1 MVESALKAYGISN
14 AEIEVFGNGLIH
26 KTWKLVTPN
35 GNFILQ
41 RVHDGVF
48 KKPADIAYNTR
59 LIADYLQKH
68 HPGYFFVTPLPSSAG
83 DDMIWLKEQGYFRLL
98 PFVEG
103 SHSIDIVETPAQAYE
118 AAAEFGKFTKM
129 LSNFEVKK
137 LKDTIPDFHNLELRY
152 RQFLQ
157 SLKQGNDARIKESQM
172 LIEQLINHDAIV
184 KEYQCI
190 VHDPAF
196 KLRVTHHDTK
206 ISNVLFDKNEKA
218 ICVIDLDTV
227 MPGYFISDVGD
238 MIRTYVSPVSEEE
251 KDFDKI
257 IVRED
262 FYTAIVEGYAKE
274 MKDELTEAE
283 TRHFFYAGQFMI
295 YMQALRFLT
304 DHLNNDVYYGA
315 KYQGQNFVRANNQFV
330 LFQRLTE
337 KVDKFA

>member
-1 MVESALKAYGISN
+1 MVESALKAYGINN
-14 AEIEVFGNGLIH
+14 AEVEVFGNGLIH

-48 KKPADIAYNTR
+48 KKPANIAYNTR
-59 LIADYLQKH
+59 LIANYLQQY
-68 HPGYFFVTPLPSSAG
+68 HPGYFFVTPVPSGTG
-83 DDMIWLKEQGYFRLL
+83 DDMIWLKEEGYFRLL

-103 SHSIDIVETPAQAYE
+103 SHSKDIVETPNQAYE
-118 AAAEFGKFTKM
+118 AAAQFGKFTRL
-129 LSNFEVKK
+129 LSHFDAKK
-137 LKDTIPDFHNLELRY
+137 LKYTIPDFHNLELRY
-152 RQFLQ
+152 QQFLQ
-157 SLKQGNDARIKESQM
+157 TLKEGNKLRIKESQR
-172 LIEQLINHDAIV
+172 LIGQLIDNDTIV
-184 KEYQCI
+184 KEYHCI
-190 VHDPAF
+190 IHDPAF
-196 KLRVTHHDTK
+196 KMRVTHHDTK
-206 ISNVLFDKNEKA
+206 ISNVLFDRNEKA

-257 IVRED
+257 AIRED
-262 FYTAIVEGYAKE
+262 FYKAIVDGYASE
-274 MKDELTEAE
+274 MKDELTEME

-304 DHLNNDVYYGA
+304 DHLNNDIYYGA
-315 KYQGQNFVRANNQFV
+315 KYQGQNFVRANNQFA

-337 KVDKFA
+337 KKDVLS

>member
-1 MVESALKAYGISN
+1 MVESALKAYGIN
-14 AEIEVFGNGLIH
+14 DAEIEVFGNGLIH

-48 KKPADIAYNTR
+48 KKPGDIAYNTR
-59 LIADYLQKH
+59 VIADYLQQH
-68 HPGYFFVTPLPSSAG
+68 HPGYFFVTPVPSGAG
-83 DDMIWLKEQGYFRLL
+83 DDMIWLKEEGYFRLL

-103 SHSIDIVETPAQAYE
+103 SHSNDIVETPNQACE
-118 AAAEFGKFTKM
+118 AAAQFGKFTRL
-129 LSNFEVKK
+129 LSDFDAKK

-152 RQFLQ
+152 QQFLQ
-157 SLKQGNDARIKESQM
+157 ALKQGNEVRIKESQK
-172 LIEQLINHDAIV
+172 LIERLINHDAIV
-184 KEYQCI
+184 KEYHCI
-190 VHDPAF
+190 IHDPAF

-257 IVRED
+257 SIRED
-262 FYTAIVEGYAKE
+262 FYRAIVEGYAKE

-283 TRHFFYAGQFMI
+283 IGHFFYAGQFMI

-304 DHLNNDVYYGA
+304 DHLNNDIYYGA
-315 KYQGQNFVRANNQFV
+315 KYKGQNFVRANNQFV

-337 KVDKFA
+337 KTDILS